1 MRGHWLSQTR
11 RLNRH
16 YQSGALT
23 PLEWWRGII
32 IGGFG
37 PQSIYSSIN
46 GLIFRTDG
54 CFVGDVN
61 YGGQLI
67 FNSRSIGSSTFTSFV
82 PFYIMDLSSITINGF
97 TVPDL
102 LQYTLT
108 DSTNKLKVIKT
119 NVTFYW
125 YDVFGVEQHVTR
137 SCYVF
142 GYLPQDMPTIQ
153 GGFDD
158 VTITNAKFTD
168 LKWRLPYNAHVKC
181 GVNSADFFA
190 EWQDD
195 VNYDTH
201 LDDASV
207 HFTRDLIDQTV
218 SYGFGAPDIG
228 SGMTFGNTLELNY
241 FNSMFNY
248 YSNNLGVCRFGYV
261 DSNDVVRIE
270 SIFQP
275 IGMNEI
281 AHLDHGQMT
290 GYPQMST
297 QNIKCVANEFTCE
310 YGFMQLSL
318 DTMLVDYV
326 EADVN
331 GVQVVSIS

>member
-11 RLNRH
+11 KLNRH
-16 YQSGALT
+16 YQSGGLP

-37 PQSIYSSIN
+37 PQSVYSSIN

-54 CFVGDVN
+54 CYIGDVS
-61 YGGQLI
+61 YGGQLN
-67 FNSRSIGSSTFTSFV
+67 FGSRSIGSSTFTSFV
-82 PFYIMDLSSITINGF
+82 PFYIMDVSSITINGF
-97 TVPDL
+97 VIPDL

-125 YDVFGVEQHVTR
+125 YDFFNVEHNVTR

-142 GYLPQDMPTIQ
+142 GYLTQDMPTIQ
-153 GGFDD
+153 GGFDN
-158 VTITNAKFTD
+158 VTITDAKFTD
-168 LKWRLPYNAHVKC
+168 LKWRLPYGSNVKC
-181 GVNSADFFA
+181 SVNSSDFFV

-201 LDDASV
+201 VDSNTV

-218 SYGFGAPDIG
+218 SNGFGAPDIG
-228 SGMTFGNTLELNY
+228 SAMTFGNTLELNY
-241 FNSMFNY
+241 SGSLFNY

-261 DSNDVVRIE
+261 DINDIVRIE

-275 IGMNEI
+275 VGLNGTAE
-281 AHLDHGQMT
+281 LDHGNLT
-290 GYPQMST
+290 SYPQMST
-297 QNIKCVANEFTCE
+297 QNIKCVANEFTCD
-310 YGFMQLSL
+310 YGFMELSL

-326 EADVN
+326 ETDLN
-331 GVQVVSIS
+331 GVHVVSII